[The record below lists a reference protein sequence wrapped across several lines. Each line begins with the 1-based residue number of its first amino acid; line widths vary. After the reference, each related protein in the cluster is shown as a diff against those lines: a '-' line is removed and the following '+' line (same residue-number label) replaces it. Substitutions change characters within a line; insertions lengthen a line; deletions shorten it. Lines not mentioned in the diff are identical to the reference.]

1 MTPEVPSG
9 RLEVRDQSGQVVG
22 YFVPSAEFQRLQNEL
37 GQLKAEVGELKADAI
52 GHPRPDDDP
61 FKPLPPLT
69 DAEADA
75 LIDTGASIA
84 GTSTASKR
92 RTSSIKGGR

>member
-75 LIDTGASIA
+75 LLAGPLIPFGQVIDEIRALADGH
-84 GTSTASKR
+84 R
-92 RTSSIKGGR
+92 